1 MLNICEIYHIYATY
15 MTDEIVSHICTLFGT
30 YIVHTCET
38 IQLSYM
44 PHICDIFHIYLTY
57 MKCSIFYIFNLYVI
71 YGTYMP
77 KCMSYMEH
85 ICAAYMRCIYV
96 VYMLAYMQ
104 TYMTTYMLHICM
116 FRMGGY
122 RLTCQH
128 AYQCATLVREV
139 YQLRQSSPLL
149 PLERSLHECSPR
161 SQLLDHTGST
171 VFGWREADVINR

>member
-116 FRMGGY
+116 FRMG
-122 RLTCQH
+122 RSCAILFSVRMSDVPFRRFPLPVSPTIITLTVTR
-128 AYQCATLVREV
+128 A
-139 YQLRQSSPLL
+139 
-149 PLERSLHECSPR
+149 
-161 SQLLDHTGST
+161 
-171 VFGWREADVINR
+171 

>member
-116 FRMGGY
+116 FRMGLFGAAGAPLGAAGAVLEAGGAEP
-122 RLTCQH
+122 RRAWAHFNH
-128 AYQCATLVREV
+128 ASKPQI
-139 YQLRQSSPLL
+139 P
-149 PLERSLHECSPR
+149 
-161 SQLLDHTGST
+161 
-171 VFGWREADVINR
+171 